1 MQAYETFPR
10 WDCTRAIRLQ
20 KCSTVQWRRPTP
32 EVWVRKPAK
41 CKYFTSVTHR
51 SCCTRLLAKPFAANQ
66 KYAGSIAAT
75 HGRFSDVDEKWV
87 RPSCVEISTHVKY
100 PQVGQMTLPLC
111 NISCASEQ
119 GTPSL
124 KHAYISKKVCFHG
137 KTIKER
143 HLFVVLNYYPQNK
156 PSRISKRPKR
166 WISLYA
172 HPSLCP
178 TFHNF
183 HN

>member
-1 MQAYETFPR
+1 MVCCSWQHQQSARLKKHDVLLSSVQAYETFPR

-75 HGRFSDVDEKWV
+75 HDRFSDVDEKWV

-100 PQVGQMTLPLC
+100 PQVVQMTLPLC

-119 GTPSL
+119 GYTKPQTRLYFQKSVFPR
-124 KHAYISKKVCFHG
+124 KNNKG
-137 KTIKER
+137 KA
-143 HLFVVLNYYPQNK
+143 P
-156 PSRISKRPKR
+156 
-166 WISLYA
+166 
-172 HPSLCP
+172 LCGFKLLP
-178 TFHNF
+178 TK
-183 HN
+183 